1 MKQTLHTSRR
11 AFKLALLCL
20 MAFVTWGGN
29 YCIAQETAYKTLS
42 FPDGNSKRVQS
53 YTDTWSATIS
63 GFTWEIVKFNNNN
76 SGWKFIRAGS
86 KKNAS
91 VAKIKNET
99 PFDRAIG
106 KVVVDIAEIENTQ
119 IKNINSI
126 KFEVSSDGFQTI
138 DQTITITSDFNN
150 IEKHTFVVSNP
161 RVGQYFRLTFDLKQ
175 GSGNGFVQI
184 NKVEY
189 YEDAS
194 NKTATSLSFDAPSYT
209 ISKDQTLQQR
219 PTLKADEQTLSGKTI
234 TWSSDNEKVATVDVA
249 TGIVTGVGL
258 GKAKI
263 TAKFAGDDEYKSST
277 ASYEIIVKGAPAL
290 SFPEASYNIFA
301 NDKFA
306 APKLTKSPADVV
318 VTYSSSDEKVA
329 TVEASTGEVT
339 IVGAGTAKITAT
351 SQVTDVYEEAQ
362 ASYDLVVTKFT
373 PKLSFPQT
381 SYTIEMGDAFS
392 APKLGGLPEGV
403 TPVYTS
409 SKEEVATVDEATGK
423 VNIVGVG
430 TTTITVTSPET
441 GIYEGATASYVLTV
455 NRATTRKVT
464 FDFANQVD
472 VSNIEEDGVCLK
484 FEKAG
489 SQNEPYWN
497 ASGHIRFYKLSV
509 ITITANSNIK
519 NVKFEFVGADK
530 IKSAVTNP
538 GNYAANVWN
547 FSDVKAKT
555 GTLKNNGSVA
565 KIKKIIVTTE
575 LPTSVGTITI
585 ATPEGFGTYY
595 NSNSYILPEGLTAF
609 GYTKANTDGTLVK
622 TEEFTGG
629 DVVPANAALV
639 VKGNEGDYECYAT
652 DQVATKTLEGNLLK
666 GVAKATTVEKAE
678 GFKRYVLTT
687 VNNVLGFYRTKSGN
701 IKVPANRAYLE
712 LTEAQAQAVSFFQLD
727 GETTGIENATATTK
741 EAPKAIYTLSGVRL
755 KATTTQGLPAGAY
768 VVNGKV
774 VIVK

>member
-1 MKQTLHTSRR
+1 
-11 AFKLALLCL
+11 

-29 YCIAQETAYKTLS
+29 YCLAQETAYKTLS
-42 FPDGNSKRVQS
+42 FPDENKNTNNLSS
-53 YTDTWSATIS
+53 YTETWTAKIGDFS
-63 GFTWEIVKFNNNN
+63 WEIANFNNNN
-76 SGWKFIRAGS
+76 WNKWKQIRAGR
-86 KKNAS
+86 KENAS
-91 VAKIKNET
+91 IARITNAT
-99 PFDRAIG
+99 PFDKAIG
-106 KVVVDIAEIENTQ
+106 KIVVDVEEDVPA
-119 IKNINSI
+119 KNVNSI
-126 KFEVSSDGFQTI
+126 YLLVASDAACSNVLEKVKLVYYLKG
-138 DQTITITSDFNN
+138 DFVFN
-150 IEKHTFVVSNP
+150 ISAPQANLYYSLV
-161 RVGQYFRLTFDLKQ
+161 FDLTNK
-175 GSGNGFVQI
+175 SSANGFVRV

-194 NKTATSLSFDAPSYT
+194 NKTATSLSFAAPSYT
-209 ISKDQTLQQR
+209 ISKDQTLQQL
-219 PTLKADEQTLSGKTI
+219 PTLKAGEQTLSSKTI
-234 TWSSDNEKVATVDVA
+234 TWSSDNENVATVDENG
-249 TGIVTGVGL
+249 TVTGVGL
-258 GKAKI
+258 GKANI
-263 TAKFAGDDEYKSST
+263 TAKFVGDDTYKTSK
-277 ASYEIIVKGAPAL
+277 ASYEIKVKGAPEL
-290 SFPEASYNIFA
+290 SFPKESYNIIA
-301 NDKFA
+301 NEVFTT
-306 APKLTKSPADVV
+306 PVLTKSPADVV

-329 TVEASTGEVT
+329 TVDASTGEVT

-497 ASGHIRFYKLSV
+497 TSGHIRFYKLSAM
-509 ITITANSNIK
+509 TITANSIIK

-609 GYTKANTDGTLVK
+609 GYKEANTDGTLVK
-622 TEEFTGG
+622 TDEFTGG

-652 DQVATKTLEGNLLK
+652 DQVAMKTLEGNLLK
-666 GVAKATTVEKAE
+666 GVAKATTVEKTE

-687 VNNVLGFYRTKSGN
+687 VNGVLGFYRTKSGN